1 MIRKITG
8 KKRKKG
14 MKRSPFGIPHRPFL
28 AAAVVEAVALMNLV
42 VAECELQL
50 KQQPDHARPCPGT
63 YQQ

>member
-1 MIRKITG
+1 
-8 KKRKKG
+8 